1 MNSDFLAGVFVVVV
15 LLIFAGKFV
24 VWLVHSTQGLLIV
37 AILGCLLLASAA
49 IIRYIQEHR

>member
-1 MNSDFLAGVFVVVV
+1 MNSDFLAGVLVVVV

-37 AILGCLLLASAA
+37 AIIVGLFLASAA
-49 IIRYIQEHR
+49 IIKYIQDRR